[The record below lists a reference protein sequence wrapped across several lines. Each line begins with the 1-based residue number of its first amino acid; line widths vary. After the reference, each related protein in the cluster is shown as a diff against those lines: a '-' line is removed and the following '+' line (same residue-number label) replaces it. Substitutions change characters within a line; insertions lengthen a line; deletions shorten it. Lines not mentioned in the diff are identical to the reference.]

1 MVHIMRRFVCVC
13 VCDPLNPTCNNNLS
27 FCSLRRVTR
36 FNLLRWICVSQAQ
49 SHPIIYFSSFYLLHK
64 PKTKLESQQERER
77 VDRVSYGWATGPSLT
92 RTIALNSLIKSCT
105 FDGSFLPSQNNTTM
119 QLQRHFLYIR
129 KPTLVSLLS
138 HIRYLTNQKYC
149 VSSFLFLEN
158 I

>member
-1 MVHIMRRFVCVC
+1 MVHIMRRFVCVW
-13 VCDPLNPTCNNNLS
+13 PIEPTCNNNLS
-27 FCSLRRVTR
+27 FCSLRRVKVD
-36 FNLLRWICVSQAQ
+36 LCVSKAE
-49 SHPIIYFSSFYLLHK
+49 SYPIIYFSSFYFLHK
-64 PKTKLESQQERER
+64 PKTKLESQKERERER

-105 FDGSFLPSQNNTTM
+105 FDGSYLPSQINTTM
-119 QLQRHFLYIR
+119 QLQPHFLYIR